1 MLQKKGLNLN
11 LLNLQM
17 NRWIQLGQHRGVYFV
32 LEQARGTADSEQT
45 KTIESKQRHIRRQ

>member
-1 MLQKKGLNLN
+1 M
-11 LLNLQM
+11 LNLQM